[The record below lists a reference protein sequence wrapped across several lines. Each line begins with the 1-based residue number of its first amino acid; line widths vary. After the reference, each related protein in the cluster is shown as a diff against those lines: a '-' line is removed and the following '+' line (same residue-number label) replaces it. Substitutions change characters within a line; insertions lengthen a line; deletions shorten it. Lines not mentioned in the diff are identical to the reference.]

1 MVPWASLQFVI
12 EAVLD
17 HTHVLFLYIYKSI
30 KYSGRLVLREELFLK
45 RDPALKNINQKYDRP
60 LLDLFK
66 FTELSLLLGIHV
78 HLIQNAQLSSGVEN
92 FFV

>member
-12 EAVLD
+12 EAIPD
-17 HTHVLFLYIYKSI
+17 HTHVLFYIYKLI
-30 KYSGRLVLREELFLK
+30 KYSDRLVLMEELFKETQPWRTL
-45 RDPALKNINQKYDRP
+45 DIIQKYDRP

-66 FTELSLLLGIHV
+66 FTGLLLGIHI

-92 FFV
+92 GFV